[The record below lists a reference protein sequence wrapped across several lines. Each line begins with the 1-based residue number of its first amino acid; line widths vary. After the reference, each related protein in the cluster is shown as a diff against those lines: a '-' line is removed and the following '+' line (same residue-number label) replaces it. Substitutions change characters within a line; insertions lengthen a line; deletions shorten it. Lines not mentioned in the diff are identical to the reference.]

1 MPRRG
6 ERNLRRIRQLV
17 GAITPEQLRYVDYAV
32 ARDVGVFVPV
42 AGPCGYAVTA
52 GHAHPA
58 WSFVVPFDD
67 RGRVRIDGRLIRARA
82 GRIYAYGPGVRHEE
96 LADGEPSRFAA
107 VFVAPRLLRRA
118 LADYGDARLPPGRAE
133 SFPAPAEVVGAVRE
147 MMVEQG
153 ARLPGGEAVLDAIAL
168 RLIHLILRAVLG
180 VRRGPERVPERDAIR
195 RAAELA
201 DGHTGEP
208 LTVRDLARAAAMSP
222 HHFAREFKRETGRTP
237 QAYLRRARLERAKRL
252 LAGDERPVTDVAM
265 ECGFASASHLATAF
279 RRAYRMAPSRYRA
292 MLRRPFRR
300 G

>member
-1 MPRRG
+1 M
-6 ERNLRRIRQLV
+6 RRIQRLV
-17 GAITPEQLRYVDYAV
+17 GPITRDQLRYVDFAL

-42 AGPCGYAVTA
+42 AGACGYAITA
-52 GHAHPA
+52 DHAHPA

-82 GRIYAYGPGVRHEE
+82 GRLYAYGPGVQHEE
-96 LADGEPSRFAA
+96 LVDGEPSRFAA

-118 LADYGDARLPPGRAE
+118 LASYGASRMPPGRAE
-133 SFPAPAEVVGAVRE
+133 SFAAPPEIVGAVRE
-147 MMVEQG
+147 MMVEQ
-153 ARLPGGEAVLDAIAL
+153 AASLPGGAAVLDAAAL
-168 RLIHLILRAVLG
+168 RLAHLILRTVLG
-180 VRRGPERVPERDAIR
+180 VKRRPERVPEREAIR

-208 LTVRDLARAAAMSP
+208 LTVRDLARAAGLSLF
-222 HHFAREFKRETGRTP
+222 HFAREFKRETGHAP

-252 LAGDERPVTDVAM
+252 LAGGDRPVTDIAM

-292 MLRRPFRR
+292 MLRGRFR
-300 G
+300 GL